1 MYWSLI
7 FDLDDESKNILA
19 WQTACHLPIRIPFS
33 LVLNSLSGA
42 MKKMTFFVED
52 QGKFEEFPGLY
63 FYLIHPKSEQKKC
76 TIFAKKRFIFLD
88 TIFDTP
94 YNFFLHF
101 YTLLI
106 S

>member
-1 MYWSLI
+1 
-7 FDLDDESKNILA
+7 
-19 WQTACHLPIRIPFS
+19 
-33 LVLNSLSGA
+33 
-42 MKKMTFFVED
+42 MTFFVED

-76 TIFAKKRFIFLD
+76 TIFSKKRFIFLD